1 MIQFWIGTRFVNQKK
16 KETSSLE
23 LPILIKNLVG
33 SKQMEKVIILLKTL
47 TNLPNIYGR
56 SFLQKQ

>member
-1 MIQFWIGTRFVNQKK
+1 MIQLWIGTRFVNQKK

-33 SKQMEKVIILLKTL
+33 SKQMEKVIILLKTSKYL
-47 TNLPNIYGR
+47 RQIFFTKTVNC
-56 SFLQKQ
+56 